1 MTAPRQTTSYL
12 IRRFQQAGLQPD
24 TRHGQNF
31 LIDLNLVEILLA
43 AAELSPPDV
52 ILEVGTGTGS
62 LTAQMAPSV
71 AHVITVEID
80 SHLQTMAAEE
90 LIHFPNVTMLHCDA
104 LKNKNRIA
112 PIVLETI
119 AAKLSLVPQGR
130 LKLVANLPYNI
141 ATPILSNLLLTETCP
156 ERMVVT
162 IQKEV
167 ADRIVAV
174 PRTKDYGSLG
184 VWMQSVCD
192 CEVLRQL
199 PPTVFWPRPKVD
211 SSIIRLIPS
220 PERMGAVPNL
230 RWYNLFLRGLF
241 LHRRKILRSALI
253 STLKSQLEKSIID
266 AMMTAQG
273 LEPTARAE
281 ELTVPTLQQLANAF
295 YAQILLH
302 NPAAAGNT
310 TPEPLMES
318 NGDEED

>member
-1 MTAPRQTTSYL
+1 MTLPRQTTSYL

-31 LIDLNLVEILLA
+31 LIDLNLLEILLA
-43 AAELSPPDV
+43 AAELNSRDV
-52 ILEVGTGTGS
+52 ILEIGTGTGS
-62 LTAQMAPSV
+62 LTARMAPCV
-71 AHVITVEID
+71 AQVITVEID

-90 LIHFPNVTMLHCDA
+90 LIDVPNVTMLHCDA
-104 LKNKNRIA
+104 LRNKNRIA
-112 PIVLETI
+112 PIILETVTTQ
-119 AAKLSLVPQGR
+119 LSRFPGSQ

-167 ADRIVAV
+167 ADRMVAV

-192 CEVLRQL
+192 CEVLRHL

-211 SSIIRLIPS
+211 SSIIRIFPS
-220 PERMGAVPNL
+220 IERMRAIPNL

-253 STLKSQLEKSIID
+253 STLKSQLEKSVID
-266 AMMTAQG
+266 AIIASQG

-281 ELTVPTLQQLANAF
+281 ELSVPTLQQLGNAF
-295 YAQILLH
+295 YAQILVR
-302 NPAAAGNT
+302 NPDAAAQS

-318 NGDEED
+318 HGEEEE